1 MQLGK
6 ITLAKKVVAVGP
18 GEQPDR
24 AAGSAGSAPASGSL
38 DLDNGARAQAPGQ
51 QGEALNVDSF
61 RRIVTSGL
69 IIIAALFGGFALWA
83 VLAKLDS
90 AIVAQGSVK
99 VDLNRKTVQHR
110 EGGIVQEIL
119 VREGDRVQAGQAL
132 VILDVAGIEDN
143 AAVVRDQ
150 AAVLM
155 ARLARLDAQRQM
167 KPAIE
172 WPRELLAMQSDQ
184 DVQQAMAA
192 EQNILREERQAV
204 EGQVRL
210 LQQQILGLQAQVQ
223 AEDRIIAAYQEE
235 LTAKSE
241 LQKNRYLE
249 KTPILDLQRNMA
261 THQSIKSVTQQ
272 KIHET
277 ALRISEL
284 RREYV
289 QRGSTLY
296 SEVQSRLL
304 EARERS
310 RATDDAKT
318 RLVVGAPVSGIV
330 MDMTVFTVGAV
341 LRPGE
346 RLLDIVPEDQP
357 LIVEAD
363 VPVKDITKISVGQRT
378 KIQIAAYTVHELPQ
392 LMGQVTYV
400 SPDRTTSKGPTGEQ
414 PVYKIHAAI
423 TDDNLEKYKVSLS
436 AGMPATVY
444 VLTKEKSILDYIL
457 DPITKSLN
465 HALRE

>member
-6 ITLAKKVVAVGP
+6 ISLEKKVVTVGP
-18 GEQPDR
+18 DATPPGP
-24 AAGSAGSAPASGSL
+24 AGP
-38 DLDNGARAQAPGQ
+38 
-51 QGEALNVDSF
+51 QGEPLKVDDF
-61 RRIVTSGL
+61 RRIVLSGFL
-69 IIIAALFGGFALWA
+69 VIGVLFGGFGLWA

-110 EGGIVQEIL
+110 EGGIVHEIL
-119 VREGDRVQAGQAL
+119 VREGDRVQAGQPL
-132 VILDVAGIEDN
+132 VVLTDSAIEAN

-150 AAVLM
+150 ASVLM
-155 ARLARLDAQRQM
+155 ARLARLDAHRQL
-167 KPAIE
+167 KTTIE
-172 WPRELLAMQSDQ
+172 WPRELLAMQADH
-184 DVQQAMAA
+184 DVQQTMAA
-192 EQNILREERQAV
+192 EQNILREERQAM

-235 LTAKSE
+235 LAAKSE

-249 KTPILDLQRNMA
+249 KTPILDLTRNMA

-277 ALRISEL
+277 GLRISEL

-289 QRGSTLY
+289 QRGITMY
-296 SEVQSRLL
+296 AEVQSRLM
-304 EARERS
+304 EVRERA
-310 RATDDAKT
+310 RTTDDVKT
-318 RLVVGAPVSGIV
+318 RLVVSAPVSGIV
-330 MDMTVFTVGAV
+330 MDMTVFTLGAV

-346 RLLDIVPEDQP
+346 RLMDIVPEDQP
-357 LIVEAD
+357 LIIEAD

-378 KIQIAAYTVHELPQ
+378 KITIAAYTVHELPQ
-392 LMGQVTYV
+392 LMGKVTYV
-400 SPDRTTSKGPTGEQ
+400 SPDRTISKGPGGEQ
-414 PVYKIHAAI
+414 PVYKVHAAI
-423 TDDNLEKYKVSLS
+423 TDENLEKYKVSLA

-444 VLTKEKSILDYIL
+444 VLTREKSILDYIL

>member
-1 MQLGK
+1 MELGK

-18 GEQPDR
+18 GEGKP
-24 AAGSAGSAPASGSL
+24 
-38 DLDNGARAQAPGQ
+38 
-51 QGEALNVDSF
+51 GEASPGGQPISNGNQLEQLQVDSF
-61 RRIVTSGL
+61 RSIVVSGL
-69 IIIAALFGGFALWA
+69 VVLGLLFGGFAFWA
-83 VLAKLDS
+83 VAAKLDS

-99 VDLNRKTVQHR
+99 IDLNRKTVQHR

-132 VILDVAGIEDN
+132 VVLTDAGIEAN

-150 AAVLM
+150 TAVLM
-155 ARLARLDAQRQM
+155 ARLARLDAQRQL
-167 KPAIE
+167 KTTIE
-172 WPRELLAMQSDQ
+172 WPSELLAMQSDH
-184 DVQQAMAA
+184 DVQQAMVA
-192 EQNILREERQAV
+192 EQNILREERQTM

-210 LQQQILGLQAQVQ
+210 LQQQILGMQAQVQ

-241 LQKNRYLE
+241 LQRNRYLE

-272 KIHET
+272 KISET
-277 ALRISEL
+277 GLRISEM
-284 RREYV
+284 RREYA
-289 QRGSTLY
+289 QRGSTLF
-296 SEVQSRLL
+296 SEVQSRLM

-310 RATDDAKT
+310 RVTDDAKT
-318 RLVVGAPVSGIV
+318 RLVVSAPVTGMV

-346 RLLDIVPEDQP
+346 RLMDVVPEDEP

-363 VPVKDITKISVGQRT
+363 VPVKDITKISLGQRT

-400 SPDRTTSKGPTGEQ
+400 SPDRTTSKGPAGEQ

-423 TDDNLEKYKVSLS
+423 TDERLEQYKVNLS

-444 VLTKEKSILDYIL
+444 VLTREKSILDYIL